1 MRGLKL
7 THIYLHVKWFLKVA
21 PYLGAWI
28 EIFQIINII
37 FNILVAP
44 YLGAW
49 IEIDEDFEGG

>member
-7 THIYLHVKWFLKVA
+7 AVSTFAVALGAVA

-28 EIFQIINII
+28 ETKSASF
-37 FNILVAP
+37 LKRETGVAP

-49 IEIDEDFEGG
+49 IETD